1 MSNKALAKLRAM
13 KDEDFAP
20 DNATPLQLNVPADPR
35 VPQGLAAI
43 AEALGQL
50 LEKPE
55 PEEKPAPDYSK
66 VLGIIANALTGMMK
80 TTDEIKGLRGEVAK
94 LSDAMARQKPADMP
108 AIAKALADVA
118 AANSM
123 LAEAMMCEREV
134 ITNGAGEITG
144 TRVRMDS

>member
-20 DNATPLQLNVPADPR
+20 DNAMPLQLNVPVDPR

-55 PEEKPAPDYSK
+55 PEENPAPDYTK
-66 VLGIIANALTGMMK
+66 VLGTIANALTSMMK
-80 TTDEIKGLRGEVAK
+80 TADEIKALRGDVAK
-94 LSDAMARQKPADMP
+94 MAEAINRQKPADMT
-108 AIAKALADVA
+108 AFAKALADVA
-118 AANSM
+118 AANQM

-134 ITNGAGEITG
+134 ITNGAGDITG